1 MSNDIVIFLLIFSV
15 IILLARVLGGPYAF
29 APKGAYG
36 EYLVREAIL
45 KLSPY
50 NKILQNL
57 YIPTRNGSTE
67 IDVVWVSRK
76 GIFVFESKNYSG
88 WIFGS
93 EDSEQ
98 WMQIIYDERRQFYNP
113 VKQNKTH
120 IYALQKLIKEKI
132 DYYNIIV
139 FSNRCEFKEL
149 NIKSNNVF
157 VINYNNI
164 HELISAIWNS
174 SEDMLSEDDAD
185 RVYNFLGKYTAEN
198 VDPSVIEE
206 HDRYVQSKAQLS
218 E

>member
-1 MSNDIVIFLLIFSV
+1 MSNDIVIFLLIVSV
-15 IILLARVLGGPYAF
+15 IILLARILGGPYAF
-29 APKGAYG
+29 ATKGAYG

-45 KLSPY
+45 KLSTD

-93 EDSEQ
+93 EETEQ

-120 IYALQKLIKEKI
+120 IYALQRLIKEKT

-164 HELISAIWNS
+164 HELISAIWNN
-174 SEDMLSEDDAD
+174 SEDMLSEDDVD
-185 RVYNFLGKYTAEN
+185 RIYNFLGKYMAEN

-206 HDRYVQSKAQLS
+206 HDRYVQSKA
-218 E
+218 